1 MTRRSL
7 RRVRALAGVVGL
19 LMLVTACAIPSR
31 PLWWPKPKHSESTQA
46 AGQTEASAAIP
57 ARVRTVQKPWHK
69 GIRELGIQVYW
80 TVDTT
85 DSDAVV
91 RAKADRI
98 INYAI
103 SLNANSIAVTFPFY
117 TYGLASDTLYTS
129 KETPSPA
136 HLAIFLQ
143 EAAKSHLRVT
153 LRPIL
158 NEDALV
164 AQNPIAWRGIID
176 PADRTAWF
184 QSYERLLL
192 PFARVAE
199 TGHAATFVIGAE
211 LDSLETAPNWAP
223 LVRALRSVYHGQLQY
238 DENFNEFAE
247 HDSNLPLATF
257 GVDAYPRFNLPDSAS
272 VGRLTSAW
280 TTWLGTHTAAVRHR
294 AILTEVGIDA
304 VANSY
309 TDPGAWLTTTNSP
322 IDVTVQANWY
332 TAVCRAVTREHIGGL
347 YWWEINFDA
356 DPADPGVFQSDRLTF
371 LGRPAQQV
379 IRTCFASLAGTA
391 PGSP

>member
-1 MTRRSL
+1 MTRHSL
-7 RRVRALAGVVGL
+7 RRACALAGIAGL
-19 LMLVTACAIPSR
+19 LLLVSACAIPSR
-31 PLWWPKPKHSESTQA
+31 PLWWPKPKHSQTEQA
-46 AGQTEASAAIP
+46 ASQTGASRPVPVA
-57 ARVRTVQKPWHK
+57 VRTVPQPWHP
-69 GIRELGIQVYW
+69 GMRELGIQVYW
-80 TVDTT
+80 TANTT
-85 DSDAVV
+85 DSDAVI

-98 INYAI
+98 INYAVG
-103 SLNANSIAVTFPFY
+103 LNANSIAVTFPFY

-129 KETPSPA
+129 QETPSPA

-164 AQNPIAWRGIID
+164 AQNPIAWRGIIS
-176 PADRTAWF
+176 PAGRAAWF
-184 QSYERLLL
+184 RSYRRLLL
-192 PFARVAE
+192 PFAQVAQA
-199 TGHAATFVIGAE
+199 GHAATFVIGAE
-211 LDSLETAPNWAP
+211 LDSLERAPNWAA
-223 LVRALRSVYHGQLQY
+223 LVKALRSVFHGQLQY

-272 VGRLTSAW
+272 VGQLTSAW
-280 TTWLGTHTAAVRHR
+280 ATWLGSHTAAVRHR
-294 AILTEVGIDA
+294 AILSEVGIDA

-309 TDPGAWLTTTNSP
+309 NDPGAWLTTTKSA
-322 IDVTVQANWY
+322 IDVRVQANWY
-332 TAVCRAVTREHIGGL
+332 QAVCRAATREHLGGV

-356 DPADPGVFQSDRLTF
+356 DPANPGQFESDRLTF

-379 IRTCFASLAGTA
+379 IRDCFASLAGTRPGA
-391 PGSP
+391 P